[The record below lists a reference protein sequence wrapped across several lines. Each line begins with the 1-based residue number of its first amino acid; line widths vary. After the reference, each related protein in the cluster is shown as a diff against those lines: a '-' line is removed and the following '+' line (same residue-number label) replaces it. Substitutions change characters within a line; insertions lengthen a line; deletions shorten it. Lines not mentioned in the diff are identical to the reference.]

1 MNFNHSF
8 HIVFLIVMKSIHI
21 LIAKL
26 RSQMIGFGA
35 SAMIGAMAFVGLN
48 SCSPDFLNVPPQ
60 GQQTPEDFFSNNPDA
75 AASVVNAVYNKMLD
89 WNMHSF
95 SWNGISSITSDDADK
110 GSDPG
115 DTGADKDQ
123 LDAFTFTSTSLSF
136 NDVWEG
142 NYQGIARANRALDV
156 LPKLTVA
163 DALKARLTGEAQ
175 FLRAFFYFKLVRI
188 FGGVPLVDKVPDVN
202 NPADLEA
209 ARVRA
214 SREQIYQFIETDLNA
229 AIRNMPERSAYPA
242 SELGR
247 VTKGSAKT
255 MLAKVA
261 MYQRKWADVM
271 RLTDEVIAS
280 GEYALAP
287 DYATIWREEGKN
299 SRESIFEVQA
309 RGTVPNRG
317 IQGYVVS
324 QSVRGQWG
332 WGFNTPTDD
341 LDKSYERGD
350 PRRQATIIFGGEILW
365 DGEKVNMNPPNPRY
379 SEKAYLSRTKETFN
393 GNDWESN
400 KSMRVLRYAEV
411 LLMNA
416 EAANELGMTAKAVQS
431 LNLVRARAR
440 ASGGNTDMTV
450 LPPVAATLSQAELRA
465 AIWRE
470 RRAELAFE
478 HDRMFD
484 LIRQGRAAQVMQAHG
499 KNFVAGKHEL
509 FPIPQRQIEL
519 SGGKLVQNPGY

>member
-1 MNFNHSF
+1 
-8 HIVFLIVMKSIHI
+8 MKPTYI
-21 LIAKL
+21 LRTML
-26 RSQMIGFGA
+26 RSRIAALSA
-35 SAMIGAMAFVGLN
+35 SAMLGMSALMVLYA
-48 SCSPDFLNVPPQ
+48 CSPSFLNVPPQ
-60 GQQTPEDFFSNNPDA
+60 GEQTPEDFFSNNPDA

-123 LDAFTFTSTSLSF
+123 LDNFTFTSSSLSF
-136 NDVWEG
+136 NEVWEG
-142 NYQGIARANRALDV
+142 NYEGIARANRALDV
-156 LPKLTVA
+156 LPKLTVDA
-163 DALKARLTGEAQ
+163 ALKARLTGEAQ

-188 FGGVPLVDKVPDVN
+188 FGGVPLVNKVPDVN

-214 SREQIYQFIETDLNA
+214 SREQIYQFIESDLNS
-229 AIRNMPERSAYPA
+229 AIQNMPERSAYPA

-255 MLAKVA
+255 LLAKVA
-261 MYQRKWADVM
+261 MYQRKWADVL

-280 GEYALAP
+280 GEYALVP

-309 RGTVPNRG
+309 RGTVPNKG

-332 WGFNTPTDD
+332 WGFNTPTED
-341 LDKSYERGD
+341 LDKFYEKGD
-350 PRRQATIIFGGEILW
+350 PRRDATIIYGGETLW
-365 DGEKVNMNPPNPRY
+365 DGEKVNTNPPNPRY
-379 SEKAYLSRTKETFN
+379 SQKAYLSRTKESFN

-416 EAANELGMTAKAVQS
+416 EAANELGMTAKAVQN

-440 ASGGNTDMTV
+440 TSGGNTDASV
-450 LPPVAATLSQAELRA
+450 LPPVAASLSQSDLRS

-478 HDRMFD
+478 HDRTFD
-484 LIRQGRAAQVMQAHG
+484 LIRQGRAAQVLQAHG

-519 SGGKLVQNPGY
+519 SGGKLTQNPGY

>member
-1 MNFNHSF
+1 
-8 HIVFLIVMKSIHI
+8 MKSIRT
-21 LIAKL
+21 LKAL
-26 RSQMIGFGA
+26 FRSRLAAFGGFALLGA
-35 SAMIGAMAFVGLN
+35 ATLAGGLY
-48 SCSPDFLNVPPQ
+48 SCSPSFLNVPPQ
-60 GQQTPEDFFSNNPDA
+60 GEQTPEDFFSGNPDA

-95 SWNGISSITSDDADK
+95 GWNGVSSITSDDADK

-115 DTGADKDQ
+115 DTGSDKDQ
-123 LDAFTFTSTSLSF
+123 LDDYTFTSSSASF

-142 NYQGIARANRALDV
+142 NYEGIARANRALDV
-156 LPKLTVA
+156 LPKLTVDA
-163 DALKARLTGEAQ
+163 ALKSRLTGEAQ

-188 FGGVPLVDKVPDVN
+188 FGGVPLVNKVPDVT
-202 NPADLEA
+202 NPADLES

-214 SREQIYQFIETDLNA
+214 SREQIYQLIETDLTA
-229 AIRNMPERSAYPA
+229 AIANMPERSAYPA

-261 MYQRKWADVM
+261 MYQRKWADVL

-280 GEYALAP
+280 GEYSLVP
-287 DYATIWREEGKN
+287 DYATIWREEGRN

-309 RGTVPNRG
+309 RGIVPNKG

-332 WGFNTPTDD
+332 WGFNTPTES
-341 LDKSYERGD
+341 LEKSYETGD
-350 PRRQATIIFGGEILW
+350 PRRAATIIYGGETLW

-379 SEKAYLSRTKETFN
+379 SEKAYLSRTKESFN

-400 KSMRVLRYAEV
+400 KTMRVLRYAEV

-416 EAANELGMTAKAVQS
+416 EAANELGMTAKAVQN
-431 LNLVRARAR
+431 LNQVRERARK
-440 ASGGNTDMTV
+440 SGGNTTTGI
-450 LPPVAATLSQAELRA
+450 LPDVAAGSQAEVRA

-470 RRAELAFE
+470 RRVELAFE
-478 HDRMFD
+478 HDRTFD
-484 LIRQGRAAQVMQAHG
+484 LIRQGRAADVMKAHG
-499 KNFVAGKHEL
+499 KNFVTGKHEL

-519 SGGKLVQNPGY
+519 SGGKLTQNPGY